1 MNIDTFKSFY
11 DVATYKSISKAA
23 SLSHI
28 SQSALSQQ
36 LSNMESRFGVKLFER
51 SNKGVEL
58 TSEGRTILKHVETM
72 LQSYDRMLEDIES
85 FKMAKSIVIID
96 SYYNLSNSS
105 IPIVLYNSKKHF
117 PTLDIRLNNTAI
129 DNIETN
135 ISSNI
140 SDLALSFKE
149 PEDNSLMYTKLLDD
163 TLVLVGPSNFNG
175 PDSLTGQDLSKYP
188 FILLQDQFNI
198 KRRLQLAQE
207 DYREPLPLNILFTV
221 NTIDMARSSV
231 LKGYGLSIL
240 PRVCIMDDLIKGTLK
255 EITLKNISLDYSI
268 YLLYTPNN
276 YRLMR
281 PFIDYVKRECK
292 KIYNII

>member
-1 MNIDTFKSFY
+1 MNIDTFRSFY

-36 LSNMESRFGVKLFER
+36 LSNMENRFGVKLFER

-58 TSEGRTILKHVETM
+58 TAEGRTILKHVETM

-85 FKMAKSIVIID
+85 FKREKSIVIID
-96 SYYNLSNSS
+96 SYYNLTNSS

-117 PTLDIRLNNTAI
+117 PALDIRLNNTAI

-149 PEDNSLMYTKLLDD
+149 PEDNSLMYTKLMDD
-163 TLVLVGPSNFNG
+163 SLVLVSSSNFNG
-175 PDSLTGQDLSKYP
+175 PDAINIEDINKYP
-188 FILLQDQFNI
+188 LILLQDQFNI
-198 KRRLQLAQE
+198 KRRLQLSQE
-207 DYREPLPLNILFTV
+207 DYRDPLSLNIIFTV
-221 NTIDMARSSV
+221 NTMDMARSSV

-240 PRVCIMDDLIKGTLK
+240 PRVCIMDDLIKGSLK

-268 YLLYTPNN
+268 YLIYTPNN